1 MRRLLLWMA
10 RNSWMRRNI
19 PRLWFAKRAVR
30 KFMPGESAEDA
41 LKAAEKFR
49 DELGMPTLFTRL
61 GENVT
66 RAEQHEEA
74 ADHYNW
80 LIEEIHRRGIN
91 GEASVKLTHLAMDMS
106 SADMER
112 HMNRLCETA
121 AANGNRNVWIDIEG
135 SDYTD
140 RTLAEYSR
148 LKQKYPNVGLCLQ
161 AYLHRTA
168 ADVEALLP
176 LAPKIRLVKGAYKES
191 PSVAWQKR
199 PEVDASYLA
208 LCVAMLTH
216 KKNGRD
222 IFLGMGTHDVKLIEH
237 VAAAAESLGLA
248 RDSFDVEML
257 YGIRA
262 DQQRRLKG
270 EGYTVRVLIAYGE
283 HWFAW
288 YMRRMAERPQ
298 NVLFALR
305 QILPW

>member
-10 RNSWMRRNI
+10 GNSWMRRNI

-49 DELGMPTLFTRL
+49 EEQGVATLFTRL

-74 ADHYNW
+74 ANHYAW
-80 LIEEIHRRGIN
+80 LIEEIHRRGIP

-106 SADMER
+106 DADMQR
-112 HMNRLCETA
+112 HMDRLVETA
-121 AANGNRNVWIDIEG
+121 AASGGQVVWIDMEG

-140 RTLAEYSR
+140 KTIAEYAR
-148 LKQKYPNVGLCLQ
+148 LKARYENVGICLQ
-161 AYLHRTA
+161 AYLRRTA
-168 ADVEALLP
+168 ADIEELLP
-176 LAPKIRLVKGAYKES
+176 LGPRIRLVKGAYKE
-191 PSVAWQKR
+191 PREIAWQSR
-199 PEVDASYLA
+199 GEVDASYLA

-216 KKNGRD
+216 LKDGRD
-222 IFLGMGTHDVKLIEH
+222 IFLGMGTHDVKLIEQ
-237 VAAAAESLGLA
+237 VAAAAEAMGLA

-262 DQQRRLKG
+262 DQQKRLKAAG
-270 EGYTVRVLIAYGE
+270 FNVRVLIAYGDY
-283 HWFAW
+283 WFPW
-288 YMRRMAERPQ
+288 YMRRMAERPA

>member
-10 RNSWMRRNI
+10 SNSWMRRNI

-30 KFMPGESAEDA
+30 KFMPGESAADA
-41 LKAAEKFR
+41 LAAAEKFR
-49 DELGMPTLFTRL
+49 DEVGIGTLFTRL

-74 ADHYNW
+74 ANHYNW
-80 LIEEIHRRGIN
+80 LIEEIHRRGIP

-106 SADMER
+106 DADMAR

-121 AANGNRNVWIDIEG
+121 AANGNQVVWVDMEG

-140 RTLAEYSR
+140 KTLAEYSR
-148 LKQKYPNVGLCLQ
+148 LKTLYPNVGICLQ

-168 ADVEALLP
+168 ADIEALLP
-176 LAPKIRLVKGAYKES
+176 LAPKIRLVKGAYKE
-191 PSVAWQKR
+191 PREIAWQSR
-199 PEVDASYLA
+199 REVDASYLA

-216 KKNGRD
+216 KKDGRD
-222 IFLGMGTHDVKLIEH
+222 IFLGMGTHDVKLIEQ
-237 VAAAAESLGLA
+237 VAAAASSLGLA
-248 RDSFDVEML
+248 RESFDVEML

-262 DQQRRLKG
+262 DQQKRLKAA
-270 EGYTVRVLIAYGE
+270 GYNVRVLIAYGDY
-283 HWFAW
+283 WFPW
-288 YMRRMAERPQ
+288 YMRRMAERPA

-305 QILPW
+305 QILP

>member
-10 RNSWMRRNI
+10 SNSWMRRNI

-30 KFMPGESAEDA
+30 KFMPGESAQDA
-41 LKAAEKFR
+41 LAAAEKFR
-49 DELGMPTLFTRL
+49 DELGIATLFTRL

-80 LIEEIHRRGIN
+80 LIEEIHRRGIP

-106 SADMER
+106 DADMER

-121 AANGNRNVWIDIEG
+121 LANGGQVVWIDMEG
-135 SDYTD
+135 TDYTD
-140 RTLAEYSR
+140 KTLAEYSR
-148 LKQKYPNVGLCLQ
+148 LKANYPNVGICLQ

-168 ADVEALLP
+168 ADVAELLP
-176 LAPKIRLVKGAYKES
+176 LGPRIRLVKGAYRET
-191 PSVAWQKR
+191 PDVAWQER
-199 PEVDASYLA
+199 SEVDASYLA
-208 LCVAMLTH
+208 LCVSMLTH
-216 KKNGRD
+216 LKDGRD
-222 IFLGMGTHDVKLIEH
+222 IFLGMGTHDVKLIEQ
-237 VAAAAESLGLA
+237 VAAVAESLGLA
-248 RDSFDVEML
+248 RHSFDVEML

-262 DQQRRLKG
+262 DQQNRLKAQ
-270 EGYTVRVLIAYGE
+270 GYNVRVLIAYGDY
-283 HWFAW
+283 WFPW
-288 YMRRMAERPQ
+288 YMRRMAERPA